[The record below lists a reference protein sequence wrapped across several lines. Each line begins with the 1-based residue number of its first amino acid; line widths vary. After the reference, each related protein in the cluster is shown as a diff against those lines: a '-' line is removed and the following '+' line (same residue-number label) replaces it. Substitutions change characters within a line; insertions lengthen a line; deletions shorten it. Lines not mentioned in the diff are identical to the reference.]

1 MWFGACVEGPAPPGS
16 RRRSGAIPSDDPER
30 SRATLREPER
40 SYALGH
46 DPGGPERGGAGRR
59 REPAIKCNR
68 SANDEGPGIIWA
80 ASGFRRGLANLK
92 ANAIELDWGDEN
104 KGLSLLFLR
113 LWCEAY
119 FQSALL
125 ERTPNGRTHLPR
137 ARARKLPARNDVV
150 LRRSRAIERQP
161 RKTRESAAAVA

>member
-1 MWFGACVEGPAPPGS
+1 MVVVVWS
-16 RRRSGAIPSDDPER
+16 LRRRAGAAGIPAAIRRDPER
-30 SRATLREPER
+30 SRAILREPER

-46 DPGGPERGGAGRR
+46 DPGDPERGGAGRR

-113 LWCEAY
+113 
-119 FQSALL
+119 
-125 ERTPNGRTHLPR
+125 
-137 ARARKLPARNDVV
+137 
-150 LRRSRAIERQP
+150 RQ
-161 RKTRESAAAVA
+161 V